1 MTLNIRNVLIGILA
15 VVFGSYA
22 LYVITQ
28 QAYGAITIDQ
38 NASANLYRT
47 YDFFASTTAA
57 SGVVSTTVLATTTSA
72 TSTNIAAF
80 TDTTYGRYVNGAF
93 DITGAKK
100 VTLYF
105 GRGGATSA
113 NTGTTTY
120 KVQTTKDGTNW
131 NDYDHLKRITTVTT
145 GDTYFTRVSST
156 NSGASLTN
164 TGSATSTLIYAMDL
178 DYSSYN
184 AIRCIVVEEANG
196 EHQCAAS
203 ASF

>member
-57 SGVVSTTVLATTTSA
+57 SGVVSTTVLATTTTA
-72 TSTNIAAF
+72 TSTNITAF

-100 VTLYF
+100 VTMYF
-105 GRGGATSA
+105 GRGGATSP
-113 NTGTTTY
+113 NTGLTTF
-120 KVQTTKDGTNW
+120 KVQGTKDGSTW
-131 NDYDHLKRITTVTT
+131 TDIEQL
-145 GDTYFTRVSST
+145 VS
-156 NSGASLTN
+156 
-164 TGSATSTLIYAMDL
+164 
-178 DYSSYN
+178 
-184 AIRCIVVEEANG
+184 
-196 EHQCAAS
+196 
-203 ASF
+203 